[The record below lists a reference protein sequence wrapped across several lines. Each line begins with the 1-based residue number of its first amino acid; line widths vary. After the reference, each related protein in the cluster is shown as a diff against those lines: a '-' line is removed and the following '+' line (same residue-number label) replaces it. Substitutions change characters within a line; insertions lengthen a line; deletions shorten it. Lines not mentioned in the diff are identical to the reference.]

1 MGDDLCSD
9 AVDFDTSRYLFALVV
24 NKTAVNAAKTP
35 AVTAYMNSVE
45 IVVFMNIVASVIT
58 LLLYC
63 PK

>member
-9 AVDFDTSRYLFALVV
+9 AVDFDTSRYLFALAV

-35 AVTAYMNSVE
+35 VVTAYMNIS
-45 IVVFMNIVASVIT
+45 SVIT
-58 LLLYC
+58 PLLYC

>member
-24 NKTAVNAAKTP
+24 NKRAVNAAKTP
-35 AVTAYMNSVE
+35 AVMAYMNIVE
-45 IVVFMNIVASVIT
+45 VMAFMNIVASVIT
-58 LLLYC
+58 PLLYC